1 MTAPEPAALA
11 RRCRVA
17 PGEAMRLADRD
28 PADRMGL
35 SKADAEA
42 MLTEG
47 AERLA
52 VLHDRLFAQ
61 RAWSV
66 LLVLQGMDAS
76 GKDGAIKRVAAG
88 LNPQGLRVTSFAAPN
103 AEERSHDFLWR
114 IHRALP
120 PRGTVGVF
128 NRSHYE
134 DVLVPRVDPGALA
147 GLGLPARLIGPE
159 IWAQRLGAIAAFETY
174 LAQQGTAQAKIFL
187 HVSRDEQRKRL
198 LARLDDPAKAWKF
211 DPSDLAARDR
221 WAEYQPA
228 YEAAFSATATAAAPW
243 YVVPADSKP
252 VARALVQAIL
262 LHTMEGLDLDMPAP
276 SPERLAQMAAA
287 RTQLAALRVME
298 E

>member
-1 MTAPEPAALA
+1 MTAPDLAALV
-11 RRCRVA
+11 RRCRVT
-17 PGEAMRLADRD
+17 PGEAVRLDDRD

-42 MLTEG
+42 MLGEG
-47 AERLA
+47 AGRLA
-52 VLHDRLFAQ
+52 ALHDRLFAQ

-76 GKDGAIKRVAAG
+76 GKDGAIRRLAAG

-134 DVLVPRVDPGALA
+134 DVLVPCVEPGALA
-147 GLGLPARLIGPE
+147 GLGLPASLVGPD
-159 IWAQRLGAIAAFETY
+159 IWTQRLGAIVGFETT
-174 LAQQGTAQAKIFL
+174 LAQQGVAQAKVFL
-187 HVSRDEQRKRL
+187 HLSREEQRTRL

-211 DPSDLAARDR
+211 DPSDTAARDR

-228 YEAAFSATATAAAPW
+228 YEAALSATATAAAPW
-243 YVVPADSKP
+243 YIVPADSKP
-252 VARALVQAIL
+252 VARALVQAVL
-262 LHTMEGLDLDMPAP
+262 LHTMEGLDLQAPAP
-276 SPERLAQMAAA
+276 SPERLAQMAEA
-287 RTQLAALRVME
+287 RRHLTA
-298 E
+298 